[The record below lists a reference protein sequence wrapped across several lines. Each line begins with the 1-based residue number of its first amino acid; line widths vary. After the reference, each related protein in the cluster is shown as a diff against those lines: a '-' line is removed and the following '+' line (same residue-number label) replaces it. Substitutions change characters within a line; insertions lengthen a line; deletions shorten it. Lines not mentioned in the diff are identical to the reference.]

1 MAISGSLKDVSVA
14 DVMQFIHLGRR
25 TGTLLL
31 TRGAQRAM
39 IGFHGGR
46 LVSAQ
51 APRTP
56 KLGDLLISSGLIDR
70 STLDD
75 AVRTQD
81 LEPERRSLGQLLV
94 ASGAIDAEG
103 LRRVIAQQI
112 EQAVSEVMVWDGS
125 FEFAID
131 DLRPIDDIALYPSD
145 VLPDADLNTQMVLLE
160 AARIFDERN
169 RGRGEPP
176 LDGGTPFSPLQAFQ
190 AIAGPAGAGLGAPP
204 PGSPVPPHSAPG
216 GQPSILE
223 IRRGLPHLAG
233 APPAPGFPGGTA
245 AIVASASG
253 AGQAAWASQAAQ
265 AGSRFDGDS
274 THPSLGQVVA
284 VAAGSPAAAAVPA
297 AAASAP
303 ATAAIGAALLLLEQP
318 RPEAAHRRWEMPKH
332 AAERL
337 HLQIVSADAA
347 FAHAL
352 GEALHHEVAGIEVL
366 RLDQAGAVGPGEPP
380 PIVVVDLRQGG
391 VSLEQAAALRRA
403 RPRASIIALV
413 DAAVSVARVYAAGV
427 LTALPPDVEAVAAC
441 VENLIESRDDLIRGA
456 SPARPAKPEA
466 QSGVARLRRVFGDL
480 RSGLISAT
488 VALNLMHIISESV
501 ERAVL
506 FLVKREQL
514 MALGAF
520 GADGRGRPLAELTRG
535 IKLSTQSDSVF
546 GRSLAAGEVQSVSFE
561 DAGLP
566 EPFRSLVGRSRTGQV
581 VVFPVLGA
589 QRVISVIYT
598 DNGDR
603 DQPIED
609 IDILELATAQVGM
622 AFENELLRRQIS
634 QHRED

>member
-14 DVMQFIHLGRR
+14 DVMQFVHLGRR

-56 KLGDLLISSGLIDR
+56 KLGDLLISSGLLDR
-70 STLDD
+70 ANLDL
-75 AVRTQD
+75 AVQTQSI
-81 LEPERRSLGQLLV
+81 ERERRSLGQVLV
-94 ASGAIDAEG
+94 GSGAIDAEG
-103 LRRVIAQQI
+103 LRQVIAQQI
-112 EQAVSEVMVWDGS
+112 EQAVSEVMVWDAGT

-169 RGRGEPP
+169 RGRSEA
-176 LDGGTPFSPLQAFQ
+176 LLE
-190 AIAGPAGAGLGAPP
+190 GAPP
-204 PGSPVPPHSAPG
+204 RAPHSPLSPLSPLSTAAGVHPSAAPAAA
-216 GQPSILE
+216 PA
-223 IRRGLPHLAG
+223 GLSALAG
-233 APPAPGFPGGTA
+233 G
-245 AIVASASG
+245 ASAG
-253 AGQAAWASQAAQ
+253 AAAADSYP
-265 AGSRFDGDS
+265 DGDS
-274 THPSLGQVVA
+274 THPALESMLG
-284 VAAGSPAAAAVPA
+284 AGNHPAGNHPPGNHPA
-297 AAASAP
+297 
-303 ATAAIGAALLLLEQP
+303 GLLLLEP
-318 RPEAAHRRWEMPKH
+318 RLETSHRRWEMPKH

-337 HLQIVSADAA
+337 HLQIVSADTA
-347 FAHAL
+347 FAEQL
-352 GEALHHEVAGIEVL
+352 GEALHHEVAGIEGL
-366 RLDQAGAVGPGEPP
+366 RIDQAGAVAPGEPQ

-413 DAAVSVARVYAAGV
+413 DPGTSVAKVYAAGV

-456 SPARPAKPEA
+456 SGLMPAASA

-506 FLVKREQL
+506 FLVKRDQL
-514 MALGAF
+514 VALGAF
-520 GADGRGRPLAELTRG
+520 GADTLGRPLAELTRG
-535 IKLSTQSDSVF
+535 IKLSTQAESVF
-546 GRSLAAGEVQSVSFE
+546 ARSLTLGEVQSVSFE
-561 DAGLP
+561 EAGLP
-566 EPFRSLVGRSRTGQV
+566 EPFRSLVGRSRAGQV

-598 DNGDR
+598 DNGER

-634 QHRED
+634 QNREE

>member
-31 TRGAQRAM
+31 MRGAQRAI

-56 KLGDLLISSGLIDR
+56 KLGDLLISSGLLDR
-70 STLDD
+70 ANLDQ
-75 AVRTQD
+75 AVLTQS
-81 LEPERRSLGQLLV
+81 LERERRSLGQVLV
-94 ASGAIDAEG
+94 GSGAIDAEG
-103 LRRVIAQQI
+103 LRQVIAQQI
-112 EQAVSEVMVWDGS
+112 EQAVSEVMLWDAGT

-176 LDGGTPFSPLQAFQ
+176 QDGSPPFSLLPSTQSTPAMKTKRSTAAMQAMQSQSTHSMQ
-190 AIAGPAGAGLGAPP
+190 AVRSPPPSPSAPASAGAEPA
-204 PGSPVPPHSAPG
+204 
-216 GQPSILE
+216 
-223 IRRGLPHLAG
+223 AG
-233 APPAPGFPGGTA
+233 ADYA
-245 AIVASASG
+245 
-253 AGQAAWASQAAQ
+253 
-265 AGSRFDGDS
+265 DGDS
-274 THPSLGQVVA
+274 THPALEPVLA
-284 VAAGSPAAAAVPA
+284 MAAAAAGGHPA
-297 AAASAP
+297 
-303 ATAAIGAALLLLEQP
+303 GVLLLEP
-318 RPEAAHRRWEMPKH
+318 RPDAGHRRWEMPKH

-337 HLQIVSADAA
+337 HLQIVSPDAV
-347 FAHAL
+347 FAEKL
-352 GEALHHEVAGIEVL
+352 GEALHHEVAGIEGL
-366 RLDQAGAVGPGEPP
+366 RIEQAGAAAPGEPP

-413 DAAVSVARVYAAGV
+413 DPATSVAKVYAAGV

-441 VENLIESRDDLIRGA
+441 VENLIESRDDLIRGGSSRMTAA
-456 SPARPAKPEA
+456 SA

-506 FLVKREQL
+506 FLVKRDQL
-514 MALGAF
+514 LALGAF
-520 GADGRGRPLAELTRG
+520 GADTRGRPLAELTRG
-535 IKLSTQSDSVF
+535 IKLSTQSESVF
-546 GRSLAAGEVQSVSFE
+546 SRSLTEGEVQSVSFE
-561 DAGLP
+561 DAGLE

-589 QRVISVIYT
+589 QRVISVIYA
-598 DNGDR
+598 DNGER

-634 QHRED
+634 QNREE

>member
-25 TGTLLL
+25 NGTLLL
-31 TRGAQRAM
+31 MRGSQRAI

-56 KLGDLLISSGLIDR
+56 KLGNLLISSGLLDR
-70 STLDD
+70 AHLDQ
-75 AVRTQD
+75 AVLTQSR
-81 LEPERRSLGQLLV
+81 ERERRSLGQVLV
-94 ASGAIDAEG
+94 GSGAIDAEG
-103 LRRVIAQQI
+103 LRQVIAQQI
-112 EQAVSEVMVWDGS
+112 EQAVSEVMLWDAGT

-169 RGRGEPP
+169 RGRGESPREATGAFAVLPP
-176 LDGGTPFSPLQAFQ
+176 KPSKPPTQPM
-190 AIAGPAGAGLGAPP
+190 PA
-204 PGSPVPPHSAPG
+204 VPAV
-216 GQPSILE
+216 
-223 IRRGLPHLAG
+223 
-233 APPAPGFPGGTA
+233 PAMPDYP
-245 AIVASASG
+245 
-253 AGQAAWASQAAQ
+253 
-265 AGSRFDGDS
+265 DGDS
-274 THPSLGQVVA
+274 THPALEPVLA
-284 VAAGSPAAAAVPA
+284 MVAAGAGAGSHPAGV
-297 AAASAP
+297 
-303 ATAAIGAALLLLEQP
+303 LLLEP
-318 RPEAAHRRWEMPKH
+318 RPDAAHRRWEMPKH

-337 HLQIVSADAA
+337 HLQIVSPDAV
-347 FAHAL
+347 FAEKL
-352 GEALHHEVAGIEVL
+352 GEALHHEVAGIEGL
-366 RLDQAGAVGPGEPP
+366 RIDQAGAAAPGEPP

-391 VSLEQAAALRRA
+391 VSLEQAAVLRRA

-413 DAAVSVARVYAAGV
+413 DPSTLVAKVYAAGV

-441 VENLIESRDDLIRGA
+441 VENLIESRDDLIRGGSGRMTPA
-456 SPARPAKPEA
+456 SA

-506 FLVKREQL
+506 FLVKRDQL
-514 MALGAF
+514 LALGAF
-520 GADGRGRPLAELTRG
+520 GADTRGRPLAELTRG
-535 IKLSTQSDSVF
+535 IKLSTQDESVF
-546 GRSLAAGEVQSVSFE
+546 ARSLALGEVQSVSFE
-561 DAGLP
+561 DAGLT

-598 DNGDR
+598 DNGER

-634 QHRED
+634 QNREE

>member
-31 TRGAQRAM
+31 TRGPQRAM
-39 IGFHGGR
+39 IGFHSGR

-56 KLGDLLISSGLIDR
+56 KLGDLLISSRLIDR
-70 STLDD
+70 PTLDQ
-75 AVRTQD
+75 AIQD
-81 LEPERRSLGQLLV
+81 QAHEADRRSLGQMLV
-94 ASGAIDAEG
+94 ASGDIDAEG

-112 EQAVSEVMVWDGS
+112 EQAVSEVMVWDAGT

-145 VLPDADLNTQMVLLE
+145 VLPDADINTQMVLLE

-169 RGRGEPP
+169 RGRETGAQ
-176 LDGGTPFSPLQAFQ
+176 PLQPLPPAAPLQ
-190 AIAGPAGAGLGAPP
+190 PLGDKRRAAPSAPPVPSEIAVAAGA
-204 PGSPVPPHSAPG
+204 H
-216 GQPSILE
+216 
-223 IRRGLPHLAG
+223 R
-233 APPAPGFPGGTA
+233 
-245 AIVASASG
+245 
-253 AGQAAWASQAAQ
+253 
-265 AGSRFDGDS
+265 DGDS
-274 THPSLGQVVA
+274 THPALEPAMVA
-284 VAAGSPAAAAVPA
+284 TAAAAA
-297 AAASAP
+297 APSV
-303 ATAAIGAALLLLEQP
+303 LLLDPGEETMS
-318 RPEAAHRRWEMPKH
+318 RRRWESPKH

-337 HLQIVSADAA
+337 HLQIVSADAILGEQ
-347 FAHAL
+347 L
-352 GEALHHEVAGIEVL
+352 GEALRHEVAGIEG
-366 RLDQAGAVGPGEPP
+366 LDLAHAGLAAPGEPP
-380 PIVVVDLRQGG
+380 PIVVLDLRAGG
-391 VSLEQAAALRRA
+391 VGLDQAAALRRS
-403 RPRASIIALV
+403 RPRASMIAVV
-413 DAAVSVARVYAAGV
+413 DASIVVSKVYAAGM
-427 LTALPPDVEAVAAC
+427 LNALPPDVEAIAAC
-441 VENLIESRDDLIRGA
+441 VENLIESREDLVRG
-456 SPARPAKPEA
+456 SSGHGTGGP

-506 FLVKREQL
+506 FLVKRDHL
-514 MALGAF
+514 VALGAF
-520 GADGRGRPLAELTRG
+520 GADAQGRPLAELTRG
-535 IKLSTQSDSVF
+535 IKFSTQVESVF
-546 GRSLAAGEVQSVSFE
+546 ARSLTVGEVQSLSYE
-561 DAGLP
+561 EAELP

-581 VVFPVLGA
+581 VVFPVLGT

-603 DQPIED
+603 DEPIED

-634 QHRED
+634 QNRDD

>member
-31 TRGAQRAM
+31 MRGSQRAI

-56 KLGDLLISSGLIDR
+56 KLGNLLISSGLLDR
-70 STLDD
+70 AHLDQ
-75 AVRTQD
+75 AVLTQSR
-81 LEPERRSLGQLLV
+81 ERERRSLGQVLV
-94 ASGAIDAEG
+94 GSGAIDAEG
-103 LRRVIAQQI
+103 LRQVIAQQI
-112 EQAVSEVMVWDGS
+112 EQAVSEVMLWDAGT

-169 RGRGEPP
+169 RGRGESPREATGAFGVLPARPP
-176 LDGGTPFSPLQAFQ
+176 TQSIPVMPAMPAMPAVLDYP
-190 AIAGPAGAGLGAPP
+190 
-204 PGSPVPPHSAPG
+204 
-216 GQPSILE
+216 
-223 IRRGLPHLAG
+223 
-233 APPAPGFPGGTA
+233 
-245 AIVASASG
+245 
-253 AGQAAWASQAAQ
+253 
-265 AGSRFDGDS
+265 DGDS
-274 THPSLGQVVA
+274 THPALEPVLA
-284 VAAGSPAAAAVPA
+284 MAAAGAGSHPAGV
-297 AAASAP
+297 
-303 ATAAIGAALLLLEQP
+303 LLLEP
-318 RPEAAHRRWEMPKH
+318 RPDAAHRRWEMPKH

-337 HLQIVSADAA
+337 HLQIVSPDAV
-347 FAHAL
+347 FAEKL
-352 GEALHHEVAGIEVL
+352 GEALHHEVAGIEGL
-366 RLDQAGAVGPGEPP
+366 RIDQAGAAAPGEPP

-391 VSLEQAAALRRA
+391 VSLEQAAVLRRA

-413 DAAVSVARVYAAGV
+413 DPSTLVAKVYAAGV

-441 VENLIESRDDLIRGA
+441 VENLIESRDDLIRGGSGRMTPA
-456 SPARPAKPEA
+456 SA

-506 FLVKREQL
+506 FLVKRDQL
-514 MALGAF
+514 LALGAF
-520 GADGRGRPLAELTRG
+520 GADTRGRPLAELTRG
-535 IKLSTQSDSVF
+535 IKLSTQDESVF
-546 GRSLAAGEVQSVSFE
+546 ARSLALGEVQSVSYE
-561 DAGLP
+561 DAGLT

-598 DNGDR
+598 DNGER

-634 QHRED
+634 QNREE

>member
-31 TRGAQRAM
+31 ARGAKRAV

-56 KLGDLLISSGLIDR
+56 KLGDLLISSGLLDR
-70 STLDD
+70 AHLDQ
-75 AVRTQD
+75 AVLTQAN
-81 LEPERRSLGQLLV
+81 ERERRSLGQVLV
-94 ASGAIDAEG
+94 GSGAIDAEG
-103 LRRVIAQQI
+103 LRQVIAQQI
-112 EQAVSEVMVWDGS
+112 EQAVSEVLLWDTGT

-169 RGRGEPP
+169 RGRAELPH
-176 LDGGTPFSPLQAFQ
+176 DGTGAFAIMPSLSSMPAMQSAPALQSTPSGRSPRAPSPLSSG
-190 AIAGPAGAGLGAPP
+190 GP
-204 PGSPVPPHSAPG
+204 
-216 GQPSILE
+216 
-223 IRRGLPHLAG
+223 
-233 APPAPGFPGGTA
+233 GTA
-245 AIVASASG
+245 APTATTAREG
-253 AGQAAWASQAAQ
+253 AYP
-265 AGSRFDGDS
+265 DGDS
-274 THPSLGQVVA
+274 THPALEPVLA
-284 VAAGSPAAAAVPA
+284 MAAAAA
-297 AAASAP
+297 AAGTGGHPS
-303 ATAAIGAALLLLEQP
+303 GVMLLEP

-337 HLQIVSADAA
+337 HLQIVSLDAV
-347 FAHAL
+347 FAEKL
-352 GEALHHEVAGIEVL
+352 GEALHHEVAGIEGL
-366 RLDQAGAVGPGEPP
+366 RIDQAGAAAPGEPP
-380 PIVVVDLRQGG
+380 PIVVVDLRHGG

-413 DAAVSVARVYAAGV
+413 DPSTLVAKVYAAGV

-441 VENLIESRDDLIRGA
+441 VENLIESRDDLIRGGSGRMTPA
-456 SPARPAKPEA
+456 SA

-514 MALGAF
+514 LALGAF
-520 GADGRGRPLAELTRG
+520 GADTHGRPLAELTRG
-535 IKLSTQSDSVF
+535 IKLSTQTESVF
-546 GRSLAAGEVQSVSFE
+546 ARSLVLGEVQSVTFE
-561 DAGLP
+561 DAGLV

-598 DNGDR
+598 DNGER

-634 QHRED
+634 QNREE